1 MKILSRTR
9 YTITV
14 QRNRSYFVAA
24 PNGKKRFVKPDTR
37 PGQKLYLVG
46 LAGKLHYVG
55 ITNRPMS
62 ARISMG
68 LKAKG
73 KNGYHGYAW
82 KSIRKP
88 MTLDVITWS
97 DGKTIRKDIEAIEAE
112 VA

>member
-1 MKILSRTR
+1 MEIWRRTR

-14 QRNRSYFVAA
+14 RRNGIYLVAA
-24 PNGKKRFVKPDTR
+24 LDGKKEKHFVKPDTR
-37 PGQKLYLVG
+37 PGPKLYLVG
-46 LAGKLHYVG
+46 LAGKLLYVG

-88 MTLDVITWS
+88 MALHVITWL
-97 DGKTIRKDIEAIEAE
+97 G
-112 VA
+112 